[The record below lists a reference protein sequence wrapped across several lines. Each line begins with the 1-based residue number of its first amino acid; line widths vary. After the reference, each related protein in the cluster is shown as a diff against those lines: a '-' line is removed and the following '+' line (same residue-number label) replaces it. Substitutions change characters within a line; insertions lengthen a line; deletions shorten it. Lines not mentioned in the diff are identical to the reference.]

1 MNVRFVPKANI
12 AEWRC
17 KAELFQIDLDQRHDA
32 GIWLR
37 KISAPV
43 SLPKGTGRALVAPD
57 AASASRLVA
66 MT

>member
-43 SLPKGTGRALVAPD
+43 
-57 AASASRLVA
+57 
-66 MT
+66 